1 MDILNT
7 VIEWSVYGFKGIAG
21 LLSATG
27 IIAIAGAAV
36 AFVFAVIA
44 NAIFLPIYLYKGKL
58 SKTD

>member
-7 VIEWSVYGFKGIAG
+7 VMEWSIYGLKGIVG
-21 LLSATG
+21 LISATS

-44 NAIFLPIYLYKGKL
+44 NAIFWPIYLYRVKL

>member
-7 VIEWSVYGFKGIAG
+7 FVEWSIYGFKGIVG

-44 NAIFLPIYLYKGKL
+44 NAIFWPVYLYKGKL
-58 SKTD
+58 SKMD

>member
-7 VIEWSVYGFKGIAG
+7 FIEWSIYGLKGIVG
-21 LLSATG
+21 LLSVTG

-44 NAIFLPIYLYKGKL
+44 NAIFWPIYLYKGKV